1 MRQINFSLVTDLF
14 YDLRDGT
21 RLLALLSVL
30 TGRTYV
36 SSTVRETFLLYFIYS
51 V

>member
-1 MRQINFSLVTDLF
+1 MTDLF

-36 SSTVRETFLLYFIYS
+36 SIDLDRLVQ
-51 V
+51 